1 VDLISAWLKGI
12 ILIILFATFMDLLL
26 PSSSMQKYVKLVI
39 GLIIIVTMLTPLL
52 VILYGS
58 DAVSVMDFLDWE
70 RGDAIVADAIAGVNQ
85 SMSVNFQDMTIEAV
99 KQMTEQGLK
108 DIVEFH
114 GEYELVDLGLEVN
127 GDIASN
133 DIKITKL
140 DVYVR
145 KLIEQQVL
153 ASDNLNGDNINVID
167 NIDEVKLVEIGL
179 ISFDNNTNGDVSSN
193 NEGLHTSS
201 SLADIESANELKQII
216 SKELQLS
223 TKAISINI
231 VEES

>member
-1 VDLISAWLKGI
+1 
-12 ILIILFATFMDLLL
+12 
-26 PSSSMQKYVKLVI
+26 
-39 GLIIIVTMLTPLL
+39 MLTPLL